1 MQVAV
6 SYCPE
11 KIFIAPIWDNKLIL
25 QDGKTLKKEHYP
37 LVSTTVK
44 TVSDFYFPNTNIM
57 KSRDELEDSL
67 YCVIDNEYFKELLN
81 VIKSTLKSLGLAESF
96 AIATYYPYQPL
107 LVNIV
112 LSSRKGCRTFY
123 QLMRTKNNLSSSL
136 LLREEK
142 WHSELNSTFSAI
154 FWNKTYQLTAKI
166 QHENKIKWLQFQ
178 IHRNCLYTN
187 YRVNKFNQQVSQFC
201 TFCLQDPAKP
211 PCIERVAHLFYD
223 FESVRKLWIGDW
235 LNSLGVIFP
244 ITKTNILSG
253 IHDQTCLSVPNS
265 VILYTKYYIW
275 VTKQKEYFLNFL
287 AYKKYLFSKLH
298 NLKNMYLYQ
307 DRCAKFDQ
315 WIPVFRSLE

>member
-67 YCVIDNEYFKELLN
+67 NCDIDNESFKELLN

-123 QLMRTKNNLSSSL
+123 
-136 LLREEK
+136 
-142 WHSELNSTFSAI
+142 HEL
-154 FWNKTYQLTAKI
+154 
-166 QHENKIKWLQFQ
+166 
-178 IHRNCLYTN
+178 
-187 YRVNKFNQQVSQFC
+187 
-201 TFCLQDPAKP
+201 
-211 PCIERVAHLFYD
+211 
-223 FESVRKLWIGDW
+223 
-235 LNSLGVIFP
+235 
-244 ITKTNILSG
+244 
-253 IHDQTCLSVPNS
+253 
-265 VILYTKYYIW
+265 
-275 VTKQKEYFLNFL
+275 
-287 AYKKYLFSKLH
+287 
-298 NLKNMYLYQ
+298 
-307 DRCAKFDQ
+307 
-315 WIPVFRSLE
+315 